1 MIISDIKFSKDL
13 QAGFL
18 FSVFVSMMVT
28 LVFFTSNRKSM
39 KNTIPVQMHK
49 TPNSIIVVELCDLSC
64 SWIESDPNI
73 IKRTP
78 PIKLTKSS

>member
-1 MIISDIKFSKDL
+1 MTSNFKIF

-18 FSVFVSMMVT
+18 FIVFVSIMVT

-39 KNTIPVQMHK
+39 KNTIPVQMLK
-49 TPNSIIVVELCDLSC
+49 TPSSIMVVELWDLSC